1 MKTGFWVILFTV
13 IGLVSCTEEDA
24 NDTVIENVSSN
35 EFAEFF
41 YPYDTIPKVFVF
53 RDVANG
59 LEEEFHRIFSIDDSE
74 GKHIVVEVYK
84 EDGRLVEAIN
94 YNLDSLDVIDH
105 MVVDRKLENR
115 KAELF
120 KNKLIPE
127 NKTTTASFASRFQG
141 ITDSTLFLKEVDRK
155 YDSTTKIEVLEKKV
169 SATIF
174 IDYIRL
180 TLFNP
185 FTKDE
190 NEGKWEMLNYFAKG
204 YGLVEWHNA
213 EKSVHYRLEKIIS
226 QDEFV
231 NLMSTK

>member
-1 MKTGFWVILFTV
+1 MKNAFWIILLALAGLSSCGEETV
-13 IGLVSCTEEDA
+13 EE
-24 NDTVIENVSSN
+24 VNVSNN
-35 EFAEFF
+35 EFGEFF
-41 YPYDTIPKVFVF
+41 YPYDTIPKIYVF
-53 RDVANG
+53 RNLVNG
-59 LEEEFHRIFSIDDSE
+59 IGEEFHRVFGIDDSE

-84 EDGRLVEAIN
+84 DDGRITEALN

-105 MVVDRKLENR
+105 MVVNRNQENK

-127 NKTTTASFASRFQG
+127 DKKSTASFASRFAG
-141 ITDSTLFLKEVDRK
+141 IKDSTMFLKEVDRK
-155 YDSTTKIEVLEKKV
+155 FDSSKEIDVLDKKV

-174 IDYIRL
+174 KDYIRM

-190 NEGKWEMLNYFAKG
+190 NVGQWEFINHFAAG
-204 YGLVEWHNA
+204 YGLVEWYTPD
-213 EKSVHYRLEKIIS
+213 KSFHYRLEKIIS

-231 NLMSTK
+231 NLMSK